1 MSTPK
6 TISSADPVSPAT
18 ERMLGLSDALFGI
31 AITFLALDFG
41 SEMPASV
48 DQVDGYLLEHIPEY
62 LAYVF
67 SFLVVGFQ
75 WWRHHLVFRFIK
87 KRTDALLLLNTT
99 LLAFVALTPFGT
111 EVLGHGISSP
121 ICLTF
126 FAGLMFCIGM
136 LLWIIWE
143 YAVRNQLTIPDL
155 DRKVAVHMR
164 IQLLVM
170 PGCFLLIMGSSI
182 LANTMGWHHDG
193 LGLLLLLVL
202 LSVLASKLFPSPSV
216 GVIEREIESAQN
228 VDQAKAERS
237 MLVRMQKGTRSER
250 LTVFTDGIF
259 AVAFTILALR
269 LSPPRDALST
279 GSDLMT
285 MVSAN
290 SAALFAYFITFYVL
304 SEQWMRHLR
313 LFDRKVFADTGM
325 LWINLVLLMFV
336 AFMPFATE
344 LTTDP
349 GGRTAILLYLSVLTA
364 ATFTQMAM
372 EIYAAIRLASPGAS
386 MSDSQ
391 IRNTL
396 AHRWGVSLILLL
408 ALTLAITLPTPEIGL
423 FALLLF
429 VGLDP
434 VCHLIA
440 RLARKR

>member
-1 MSTPK
+1 
-6 TISSADPVSPAT
+6 
-18 ERMLGLSDALFGI
+18 MLGLSDALFGI

-41 SEMPASV
+41 SKMPDSV
-48 DQVDGYLLEHIPEY
+48 AEVDDYLLDHISEY

-87 KRTDALLLLNTT
+87 QRNDVLLLLNTT

-111 EVLGHGISSP
+111 VVLGNGIGSP
-121 ICLTF
+121 ICLAF
-126 FAGLMFCIGM
+126 FAGLMVCIGV

-143 YAVRNQLTIPDL
+143 YALRHQLTIPDL

-170 PGCFLLIMGSSI
+170 PGCFLLIMGSAT
-182 LANTMGWHHDG
+182 LAGTMGWHHDG

-202 LSVLASKLFPSPSV
+202 LSVLASKFFPSPSV
-216 GVIEREIESAQN
+216 GVIEREIESARD
-228 VDQAKAERS
+228 VDRKKAERS
-237 MLVRMQKGTRSER
+237 MLDRLRSGTRSER

-259 AVAFTILALR
+259 AVALTILALR
-269 LSPPRDALST
+269 LSPPHDALSS

-290 SAALFAYFITFYVL
+290 SAALFSYFITFYVL
-304 SEQWMRHLR
+304 SEQWMRHVR
-313 LFDRKVFADTGM
+313 LFDRNVLADTGM

-349 GGRTAILLYLSVLTA
+349 GGRTAVLLYLCVLTT
-364 ATFTQMAM
+364 ATLTQMAM
-372 EIYAAIRLASPGAS
+372 EIYAGNRIASPKGPTDDALVLNL
-386 MSDSQ
+386 
-391 IRNTL
+391 RVR
-396 AHRWGVSLILLL
+396 RWGVILVLML
-408 ALTLAITLPTPEIGL
+408 CLTLGITMPTPETGL
-423 FALLLF
+423 YALLLF
-429 VGLDP
+429 PGLDP
-434 VCHLIA
+434 LSRLIA
-440 RLARKR
+440 PVPGRK